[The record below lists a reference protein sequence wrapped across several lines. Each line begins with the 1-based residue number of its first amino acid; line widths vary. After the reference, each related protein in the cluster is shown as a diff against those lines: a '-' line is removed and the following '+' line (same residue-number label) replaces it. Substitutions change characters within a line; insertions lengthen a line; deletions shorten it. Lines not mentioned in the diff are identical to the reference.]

1 LENCKL
7 THKAE
12 IDKQYKIFI
21 SMLYFIEDNQRKQE
35 TFGSS
40 ESLFFS
46 ENLRRF
52 SEIVK
57 RIKN

>member
-21 SMLYFIEDNQRKQE
+21 SMLDFIEDNQRKQE